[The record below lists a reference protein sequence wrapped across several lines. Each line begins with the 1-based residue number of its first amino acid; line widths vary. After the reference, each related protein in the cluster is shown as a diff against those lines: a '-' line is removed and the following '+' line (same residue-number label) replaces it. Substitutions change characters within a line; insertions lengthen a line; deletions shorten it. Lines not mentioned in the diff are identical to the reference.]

1 MITNFKCTT
10 VNEELNI
17 MNMDQGKDWEWC
29 MHPDIYE
36 EMEEKWILDEYKE
49 IQEAKAKGQILNP
62 YYDEDYTYRC
72 WKYDKPITDMFIHI
86 KWVTKEELDAYNLS
100 FELYHR
106 MLDAKEEDEDI
117 VFRWNENAA

>member
-17 MNMDQGKDWEWC
+17 MNMDQGNDWEWC
-29 MHPDIYE
+29 MHPDMYE

-49 IQEAKAKGQILNP
+49 ILEAKAKGQILNP

-72 WKYDKPITDMFIHI
+72 WKYDKPITDPFIHI

-100 FELYHR
+100 FELYRR

>member
-29 MHPDIYE
+29 MHPDMYE

-72 WKYDKPITDMFIHI
+72 WKYDKPIIDPFIHI

-100 FELYHR
+100 FELYRR
-106 MLDAKEEDEDI
+106 MLDAKEEDEEI
-117 VFRWNENAA
+117 MYRWNENAA

>member
-29 MHPDIYE
+29 MHPDMYE

-49 IQEAKAKGQILNP
+49 ILEAKAKGQILNP

-72 WKYDKPITDMFIHI
+72 WKYDKPITDPFIHI

-106 MLDAKEEDEDI
+106 MLDKVEEDEDI
-117 VFRWNENAA
+117 VYRWNESAA

>member
-72 WKYDKPITDMFIHI
+72 WKYDKPIIDMFIHI

-117 VFRWNENAA
+117 VFRWNESAA

>member
-17 MNMDQGKDWEWC
+17 MNMDQGNDWEWC
-29 MHPDIYE
+29 MHPDMYE

-49 IQEAKAKGQILNP
+49 ILEAKAKGQILNP

-72 WKYDKPITDMFIHI
+72 WKYDKPITDPFIHI
-86 KWVTKEELDAYNLS
+86 KWVTKEELDAWKLS
-100 FELYHR
+100 HELYRR
-106 MLDAKEEDEDI
+106 MLNEAEEEEDIRE
-117 VFRWNENAA
+117 RWNAA

>member
-17 MNMDQGKDWEWC
+17 MNMDQGNDWEWC
-29 MHPDIYE
+29 MHPDMYE

-49 IQEAKAKGQILNP
+49 ILEAKAKGQILNP

-72 WKYDKPITDMFIHI
+72 WKYDLPITDMFVHK
-86 KWVTKEELDAYNLS
+86 KWITKEELDAYNLS
-100 FELYHR
+100 FELYRR
-106 MLDAKEEDEDI
+106 MLNEAEEEEDIRE
-117 VFRWNENAA
+117 RWKAA

>member
-72 WKYDKPITDMFIHI
+72 WKYDKPITDPFIHI
-86 KWVTKEELDAYNLS
+86 KWVTKEELEAYNLS

>member
-1 MITNFKCTT
+1 
-10 VNEELNI
+10 
-17 MNMDQGKDWEWC
+17 MDQGKDWEWC
-29 MHPDIYE
+29 MHPDMYE
-36 EMEEKWILDEYKE
+36 EMEEKWIVDEYKE

-72 WKYDKPITDMFIHI
+72 WKYDKPITDPFIHI

-106 MLDAKEEDEDI
+106 MLDKVEEDEDI

>member
-1 MITNFKCTT
+1 MITNFKSTT

-29 MHPDIYE
+29 MHPDVYE

-62 YYDEDYTYRC
+62 FYDEDYTYRT
-72 WKYDKPITDMFIHI
+72 WKYDLPITDMFIHK
-86 KWVTKEELDAYNLS
+86 KWITKEELKAWKLS
-100 FELYHR
+100 HELYRR
-106 MLDAKEEDEDI
+106 MLDEQEAEEDIKE
-117 VFRWNENAA
+117 RLRAA

>member
-1 MITNFKCTT
+1 MITNFKSTT

-29 MHPDIYE
+29 MHPDVYE
-36 EMEEKWILDEYKE
+36 EMEEKWIIDEYKE
-49 IQEAKAKGQILNP
+49 ILEAKAKGQILNP

-72 WKYDKPITDMFIHI
+72 WKYDKPIIDPFIHI

-106 MLDAKEEDEDI
+106 MLDKVEEDEDI
-117 VFRWNENAA
+117 VYRWNENAA

>member
-17 MNMDQGKDWEWC
+17 MNMDQGNDWEWC
-29 MHPDIYE
+29 MHPDMYE

-49 IQEAKAKGQILNP
+49 ILEAKAKGQILNP

-72 WKYDKPITDMFIHI
+72 WKYDKPITDPFIHI
-86 KWVTKEELDAYNLS
+86 KWVTKEELAAWKLS
-100 FELYHR
+100 HELYRR
-106 MLDAKEEDEDI
+106 MLDEQEAEEDIKE
-117 VFRWNENAA
+117 RLRAA

>member
-1 MITNFKCTT
+1 MITNFKTTT

-29 MHPDIYE
+29 MHPDVYE
-36 EMEEKWILDEYKE
+36 AMEEKWILDEYKE
-49 IQEAKAKGQILNP
+49 ILEAKAKGQILNP
-62 YYDEDYTYRC
+62 YYDEDYTYRT
-72 WKYDKPITDMFIHI
+72 WKYDLPITDMFIHQ

-106 MLDAKEEDEDI
+106 MLDKVEEDEDI

>member
-1 MITNFKCTT
+1 MITNFKSTT

-29 MHPDIYE
+29 MHPDVYE

-72 WKYDKPITDMFIHI
+72 WKYDLPITDMFIHK
-86 KWVTKEELDAYNLS
+86 KWITKEELDAWKLS
-100 FELYHR
+100 HELYRR
-106 MLDAKEEDEDI
+106 MLDEQEAEEDIKE
-117 VFRWNENAA
+117 RLRAA

>member
-72 WKYDKPITDMFIHI
+72 WKYDKPITDPFIHI
-86 KWVTKEELDAYNLS
+86 KWVTKEELEAYNLS
-100 FELYHR
+100 FELYRR